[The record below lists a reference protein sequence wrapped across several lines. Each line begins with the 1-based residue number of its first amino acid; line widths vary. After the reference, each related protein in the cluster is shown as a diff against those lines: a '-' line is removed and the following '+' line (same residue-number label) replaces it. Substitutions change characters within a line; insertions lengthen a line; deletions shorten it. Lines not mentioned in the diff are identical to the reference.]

1 MGGGVVKSK
10 MIFLAPQI
18 LSLPVLQKLRSVYF
32 VFTYSKIQWYC
43 IEDIGGSKLVYFAFG

>member
-32 VFTYSKIQWYC
+32 LTARYNGIVLKILAEVNWS
-43 IEDIGGSKLVYFAFG
+43 ILLLAK